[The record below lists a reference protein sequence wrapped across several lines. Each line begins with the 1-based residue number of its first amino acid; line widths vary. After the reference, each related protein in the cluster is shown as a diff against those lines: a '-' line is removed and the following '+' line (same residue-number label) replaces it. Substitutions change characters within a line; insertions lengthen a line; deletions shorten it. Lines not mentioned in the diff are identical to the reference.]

1 MRERRFSPS
10 YFAVIGCAVW
20 IAALAVAPGLAAQ
33 AMNPRVTLFG
43 SGSFL
48 KADRTFPA
56 EGETYHSA
64 FAGGG
69 NVGLRLTLDVTGHL
83 SAEGT
88 YSYGTNNLRVSNLS
102 TVPATVAGF
111 GARVQ
116 QIDGNI
122 LYFFGGPQSGF
133 RPFATVGFGIAR
145 ISPTSQ
151 AKTAAAQDFIAGP
164 ATLSS
169 GNKFDFNYG
178 FGVEKKLVRRIG
190 LRFDFRDHVIAPP
203 RLGAPLGPG
212 AAGAGFF
219 PVSGI
224 AHIVD
229 LSVGLVFYLRR

>member
-1 MRERRFSPS
+1 MRNGQLNFRCF
-10 YFAVIGCAVW
+10 
-20 IAALAVAPGLAAQ
+20 AALGSAVLLASLLVAPPLAAQ
-33 AMNPRVTLFG
+33 GSNLRVTLFG
-43 SGSFL
+43 AGSFL

-64 FAGGG
+64 FAAGGRAG
-69 NVGLRLTLDVTGHL
+69 ARVTLDVTGHL
-83 SAEGT
+83 SVEGS
-88 YSYGTNNLRVSNLS
+88 YSYGTNNLRVTNLS
-102 TVPATVAGF
+102 SVPPAVRGF

-122 LYFFGGPQSGF
+122 LYFVSGPRSGF

-145 ISPTSQ
+145 ISPTGQ
-151 AKTAAAQDFIAGP
+151 AKSTATAGFIAGP

-178 FGVEKKLVRRIG
+178 FGVEKKLARHFG
-190 LRFDFRDHVIAPP
+190 LRFDLRDHVIGAP

-219 PVSGI
+219 PVGGI
-224 AHIVD
+224 AHMVE
-229 LSVGLVFYLRR
+229 LSAGLVFYLGR